1 MGFHPTE
8 VTAHLVLSASFVGDR
23 EQAHQAH
30 RIRKALEGIALG
42 SGDRD
47 ASFTGVAFRILLA
60 KEGAEW
66 VGHGHEAEVAGHEV
80 VQFTALT
87 RHANTGFH
95 EIEVTGLKDEVRQLA
110 EEGHEGILPAHGQ
123 HGMKTV
129 R

>member
-1 MGFHPTE
+1 MA
-8 VTAHLVLSASFVGDR
+8 TANR
-23 EQAHQAH
+23 
-30 RIRKALEGIALG
+30 RIRRIGSDKALEGIALS

-47 ASFTGVAFRILLA
+47 ASFTRIAFRIVMS
-60 KEGAEW
+60 KEGAKR

-87 RHANTGFH
+87 QHAGTGFH
-95 EIEVTGLKDEVRQLA
+95 EIEVTGLKHEVRQLTK
-110 EEGHEGILPAHGQ
+110 EGHEGILPTHGQ